1 MPAPTADQIPSLIE
15 SPQFQALPLEK
26 RKSVAESALAEGAA
40 SLAGTWNK
48 DTYQKWGQFAQTVR
62 DRVSASET
70 MLETA
75 GRYATVAGRAI
86 KDSAATVGTMAL
98 GMSPVV
104 PTEQGLKGQIPG
116 ETLGPMIGANLAG
129 LATGAAQKVLDDPKP
144 LQGKLKELKR
154 GIDEGAF
161 FDDGDGLPGWLD
173 KQDAVVRAE
182 QAKFYRETP
191 DANGA
196 WHKDNSLLGRPE
208 NADALNVYLRTRSPE
223 AWQRLEQSI
232 LETPGMRRTQQEK
245 ARLMS
250 ESTLAQGLTPEAR
263 PYIQAA
269 GDPAELA
276 GMIGTVGAGNAALRA
291 GRTMVQRGASVAKGV
306 GAEMLSEQVSASMDS
321 AFVPW
326 EQRVQIAKDSLAA
339 SLGLMGVGAAA
350 QKIGQGRTTNPP
362 RNNEPVSAGQT
373 PAENPFSGP
382 IEAPPQPTEDGGEVV
397 TPPAPAGV
405 GQTVSAPSRQQV
417 PGFQDDPFN
426 APTPAAGGNVL
437 RDFGIA
443 KSPQAQAIAEAAEM
457 ERQRQV
463 AGMQVRNGS
472 LKRPVIPDSP
482 LGSYDILDF
491 LNENP
496 LNVAVKGSTQEGQA
510 GYDWQERY
518 NIPMYYR
525 KFIAT
530 TQRGHSPD
538 TLLGMAQAAGFPG
551 IQSVD
556 DLMNEVQSTINA
568 RTQYRVQFRQR
579 DKALR
584 QEAQQVSSFE
594 KDQAKAGDRD
604 KTLVALDD
612 VAPGDEMLINGEKAV
627 VRKIDYDED
636 GYLTNVVIE
645 DGKRY
650 GVLSLDPTT
659 RAGVFVD
666 EYQPRQR
673 EQAAPDFEDPFTMQS
688 VSDEELAA
696 EKARAKQ
703 RADLAERQSA
713 ALKGNAG
720 EYGTP
725 DMLDSTAGDMALFS
739 QPAGATSPD
748 ARAAATAKSPGL
760 AANEAAGMAVPW
772 EDSAA
777 YEQAAEAVAEGDLD
791 LAQKIEQEFQGEFS
805 AAPEVSGTITDM
817 SRALRAANES
827 LPALAQAKWTPEV
840 YAKADAYYTSGN
852 EAALE
857 GLTTIQKRRVIQTR
871 LEVDPVAAK
880 AQAEADRKAEHRA
893 RSMEKKDAAFNQKT
907 TFKEEEVLPMSAAY
921 QRPAVAGPLPSTV
934 SNAGPPAVI
943 QTWSGTVQTLH
954 GIRRHLLNTVGLP
967 AVGVGRFKGALG
979 IYKSKPETIRLQAI
993 NDLPVLA
1000 HEVGHA
1006 LHFRVLTDSVPGQKV
1021 KATDWG
1027 GIYDAELMA
1036 MGQATS
1042 APTYTPDQ
1050 VRKEGVAEYIRGWL
1064 VDPVGTRAKAPRFSG
1079 FFEAEMQRRAPDMLE
1094 GLRNTRFMLQDYI
1107 AMPAFQKAKAQV
1119 VFDPAAERQTQTV
1132 TSFLK
1137 GLYAQAVNTIQPALD
1152 VTRAAAQQPGL
1163 ETQAAEVEA
1172 WMENHRGGWASKAG
1186 ADVFGH
1192 QTDLFGNR
1200 VGEGLKSILS
1210 GLRPGENESFS
1221 TYLAL
1226 KRAAEI
1232 ERGGKRSGFENAKLP
1247 AAEMQALEARFEPM
1261 RQKLIKWQRNERNL
1275 LVQAG
1280 LLDAKAAAD
1289 MDAAN
1294 ADYVPF
1300 YRLYEKLNGVSFGP
1314 EGGKNAGGYVDLN
1327 SGIRALKG
1335 SDRAIIDPLQSAM
1348 KNAFMFRKIAEQNL
1362 IGQKFFDLVKEVQGG
1377 GKWGE
1382 GIAPKMKPTTIGH
1395 DAIVQK
1401 LVDEGVIKDASMLPS
1416 SADLTLRLFQAVTK
1430 PDTKNGEVIIFRDG
1444 KREHWE
1450 VKDPLLMNALR
1461 YADADSV
1468 KLGSIPSWMVKIMT
1482 TPTKVLRW
1490 GATGGPWFAL
1500 PNMIRDAVQGGVLSK
1515 SGFVPFVDSVR
1526 GAMEIMRKSGV
1537 YEQWKEAGG
1546 QFSGMVTGSE
1556 AFSSLLEDAL
1566 PKDPIARRAMQGLA
1580 DPKAWRG
1587 GFRNA
1592 LRLIGSVGQFTEEAT
1607 RVGEFKKALASGKSE
1622 MEAANMSKV
1631 VSLNFARA
1639 GEVSRVLNQFVPF
1652 FNATIQG
1659 LDQLVRAH
1667 ADPKTRGATI
1677 AKGLLYI
1684 TAPSVAVWALGK
1696 DDEEIQNLPE
1706 WRKNMFWNINLKPLA
1721 KAMGEEG
1728 FILSI
1733 PKPFLLGAI
1742 YGTSV
1747 ERALDYATGRDP
1759 NGAKKAAA
1767 NILDQGINPFEVV
1780 TSLAG
1785 FKPIYEAWANK
1796 SLFTD
1801 RNIVPDSMQNLPAEY
1816 QYSTNTSETAKMIGA
1831 WTGQSPMIIDHLIRG
1846 YFATAGKFGS
1856 DAIDLGMTKL
1866 GVADA
1871 PPAAAKGWMEW
1882 PILNRFAGSPYEAN
1896 AFVDRAYNSAKE
1908 MEGLMTVWNKQADQM
1923 TTAEQAKWWQKNGDL
1938 VMQFSRT
1945 VDASTGLT
1953 GAGQVRKA
1961 MTHLGEISK
1970 AMKEVQASREM
1981 TPDVKATRLR
1991 ELAKQRNA
1999 MAEDTFK
2006 TLMPAE
2012 IRKKHY

>member
-15 SPQFQALPLEK
+15 SPEFKALPFAK
-26 RKSVAESALAEGAA
+26 RQQVAESALAEGAA
-40 SLAGTWNK
+40 GLAGKWDK
-48 DTYQKWGQFAQTVR
+48 PTYQKWGQFAQTVR
-62 DRVSASET
+62 DRVTASESMT
-70 MLETA
+70 ETA
-75 GRYATVAGRAI
+75 GRYAGVAGGAI
-86 KDSAATVGTMAL
+86 KDSLATVGTMAVGL
-98 GMSPVV
+98 SPVV
-104 PTEQGLKGQIPG
+104 PTEQGLKGQVPG
-116 ETLGPMIGANLAG
+116 ETLVPMVGANLAG
-129 LATGAAQKVLDDPKP
+129 LATGAAQAVLDDPKP
-144 LQGKLKELKR
+144 LQGKLQALKA
-154 GIDEGAF
+154 GIDNGDF

-173 KQDAVVRAE
+173 KQDAAVRAE

-191 DANGA
+191 EAAGA
-196 WHKDNSLLGRPE
+196 WHKENSLLGNPK
-208 NADALNVYLRTRSPE
+208 NAEALNVYLRTRSPQ
-223 AWQRLEQSI
+223 AWQDLEQN
-232 LETPGMRRTQQEK
+232 LLQTPGMARTQQEK
-245 ARLMS
+245 QSLMTD
-250 ESTLAQGLTPEAR
+250 STLAQGLTPEAR

-276 GMIGTVGAGNAALRA
+276 GMVATAGAGSAAVKA
-291 GRTMVQRGASVAKGV
+291 GQTMLQRGVNVAKGV

-339 SLGLMGVGAAA
+339 SLGIMGAGGAVRRLADR
-350 QKIGQGRTTNPP
+350 GQTQPRTS
-362 RNNEPVSAGQT
+362 NESLPAGQT

-382 IEAPPQPTEDGGEVV
+382 IQAPPQPTEDGGVV
-397 TPPAPAGV
+397 T
-405 GQTVSAPSRQQV
+405 SAPVQV
-417 PGFQDDPFN
+417 PAFQDDPFN
-426 APTPAAGGNVL
+426 APVPPAGGNVL
-437 RDFGIA
+437 VDYGIT
-443 KSPQAQAIAEAAEM
+443 KSPEAQAAVNANEQARQQQEAGLRATAAK
-457 ERQRQV
+457 
-463 AGMQVRNGS
+463 AGSRM
-472 LKRPVIPDSP
+472 PMIPDSP
-482 LGSYDILDF
+482 LGGRDILDF
-491 LNENP
+491 VNDNP
-496 LNVAVKGSTQEGQA
+496 LYIPRKGSADAGQA
-510 GYDWQERY
+510 ENNWAETY
-518 NIPMYYR
+518 NVPLYYR
-525 KFIAT
+525 KFLGNSERGYNAT
-530 TQRGHSPD
+530 DLAQ
-538 TLLGMAQAAGFPG
+538 MAYDDNY
-551 IQSVD
+551 IQEPTAD
-556 DLMNEVQSTINA
+556 ALMAKIDETIRA
-568 RTQYRVQFRQR
+568 RTSYKVDIRKREQALEAEG
-579 DKALR
+579 KAVLN
-584 QEAQQVSSFE
+584 FE
-594 KDQAKAGDRD
+594 KDQAKGAEKD
-604 KTLVALDD
+604 KTLVPLES
-612 VAPGDEMLINGEKAV
+612 VSPGDQMTIGKEDV
-627 VRKIDYDED
+627 VIRKVEYDED

-650 GVLSLDPTT
+650 GVLSLDPQTMS
-659 RAGVFVD
+659 GVFVD
-666 EYQPRQR
+666 EWTPKAR
-673 EQAAPDFEDPFTMQS
+673 EVLADDPFAST
-688 VSDEELAA
+688 VSNARVPAAA
-696 EKARAKQ
+696 ETSG
-703 RADLAERQSA
+703 LA
-713 ALKGNAG
+713 GV
-720 EYGTP
+720 
-725 DMLDSTAGDMALFS
+725 
-739 QPAGATSPD
+739 QPAG
-748 ARAAATAKSPGL
+748 
-760 AANEAAGMAVPW
+760 
-772 EDSAA
+772 
-777 YEQAAEAVAEGDLD
+777 EAVQIETDPARRKQIINSIQEGEMILQSGRSNAGKKLTAPQLD
-791 LAQKIEQEFQGEFS
+791 GVRRSVAS
-805 AAPEVSGTITDM
+805 
-817 SRALRAANES
+817 
-827 LPALAQAKWTPEV
+827 
-840 YAKADAYYTSGN
+840 AKAKLGPDSYS
-852 EAALE
+852 
-857 GLTTIQKRRVIQTR
+857 TTENPDGSVNVEIP
-871 LEVDPVAAK
+871 LD
-880 AQAEADRKAEHRA
+880 D
-893 RSMEKKDAAFNQKT
+893 
-907 TFKEEEVLPMSAAY
+907 EVLPMRAGRAGILGTVADGQVITVKVPDLERAQHGNLREIASAGMEDGSRDFRYNPQTQTVYWGRLAAVTEAERQKVADWLEAEGQVVKAQKQTSGSDANYKEAHGVLPLTARY
-921 QRPAVAGPLPSTV
+921 QKPAVSGPLPSTV
-934 SNAGPPAVI
+934 GNALPPAVI

-954 GIRRHLLNTVGLP
+954 GIRRHLLNTVGMP

-1006 LHFRVLTDSVPGQKV
+1006 LHFRVLTDQTPVQRV

-1027 GIYDAELMA
+1027 GVYDAELMP

-1042 APTYTPDQ
+1042 TASYTPDQ
-1050 VRKEGVAEYIRGWL
+1050 VRKEGVAEFIRGWL
-1064 VDPVGTRAKAPRFSG
+1064 VDPVGTRAKAPRFTG
-1079 FFEAEMQRRAPDMLE
+1079 HFEAEMQRRAPDMLE

-1137 GLYAQAVNTIQPALD
+1137 NLYAQAVNTIQPALD
-1152 VTRAAAQQPGL
+1152 VARAAGEQPGL

-1192 QTDLFGNR
+1192 QTDLFGKR
-1200 VGEGLKSILS
+1200 IGEGLKTILS
-1210 GLRPGENESFS
+1210 GLRPGEHQDFS
-1221 TYLAL
+1221 GYLAL

-1232 ERGGKRSGFENAKLP
+1232 ERSGRRSGFENAKLP

-1261 RQKLIKWQRNERNL
+1261 RQKLIQWQRNERNL
-1275 LVQAG
+1275 LVQSG

-1289 MDAAN
+1289 MDAGN

-1377 GKWGE
+1377 GKWGDA
-1382 GIAPKMKPTTIGH
+1382 IAPKMKPTTIGH

-1401 LVDEGVIKDASMLPS
+1401 LIDEGIIKDASMLPS

-1468 KLGSIPSWMVKIMT
+1468 KLGSIPSWMVKILT
-1482 TPTKVLRW
+1482 VPTKVLRW

-1515 SGFVPFVDSVR
+1515 SGFVPFVDSLR

-1537 YEQWKEAGG
+1537 YERWKEAGG
-1546 QFSGMVTGSE
+1546 QYSGMVTGSE

-1566 PKDPIARRAMQGLA
+1566 PQDAITRRTMQGLA
-1580 DPKAWRG
+1580 DPKAWRS

-1607 RVGEFKKALASGKSE
+1607 RVGEFKRALDAGKSE
-1622 MEAANMSKV
+1622 MEAANFSKT

-1652 FNATIQG
+1652 FNASIQG

-1677 AKGLLYI
+1677 TKGLLYI
-1684 TAPSVAVWALGK
+1684 TAPSLACWALGK
-1696 DDEEIQNLPE
+1696 DDPEIQNLPE

-1759 NGAKKAAA
+1759 NGAKKAAE
-1767 NILDQGINPFEVV
+1767 NILGNTINPFDIMTGV
-1780 TSLAG
+1780 AG
-1785 FKPIYEAWANK
+1785 MRPIYEAWANK

-1801 RNIVPDSMQNLPAEY
+1801 RNIVPDSMRNLPAEY
-1816 QYSTNTSETAKMIGA
+1816 QYSTMTSETAKMIGA
-1831 WTGQSPMIIDHLIRG
+1831 WSGQSPMVIDHLIRG
-1846 YFATAGKFGS
+1846 YFATAGRFGT
-1856 DAIDLGMTKL
+1856 DAIDYGMTKL

-1871 PPAAAKGWMEW
+1871 PPAAAKGWMEL
-1882 PILNRFAGSPYEAN
+1882 PILSRFAGSPYEAN
-1896 AFVDRAYNSAKE
+1896 AFVERAYNSAKE
-1908 MEGLMTVWNKQADQM
+1908 VEGLMTVWNKQADQM
-1923 TTAEQAKWWQKNGDL
+1923 TTDEQAKWWQKHGDII
-1938 VMQFSRT
+1938 MQLTRT
-1945 VDASTGLT
+1945 VDARTGLT
-1953 GAGQVRKA
+1953 GAGEIRKA
-1961 MTHLGEISK
+1961 MTGLGEISK
-1970 AMKEVQASREM
+1970 AMKEIQASRVLS
-1981 TPDVKATRLR
+1981 PDVKATRLR
-1991 ELAKQRNA
+1991 ELARQRNVQ
-1999 MAEDTFK
+1999 AEETFR
-2006 TLMPAE
+2006 TLLPAE